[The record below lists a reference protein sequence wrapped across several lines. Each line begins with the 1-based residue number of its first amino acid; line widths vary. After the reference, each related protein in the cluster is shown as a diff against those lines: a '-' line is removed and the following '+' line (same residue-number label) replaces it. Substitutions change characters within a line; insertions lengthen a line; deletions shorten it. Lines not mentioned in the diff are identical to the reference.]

1 MKRGRLISFEGIDG
15 CGKSTQ
21 AKLLH
26 ERFLSEG
33 VPTLLTKEPG
43 GARLGEALRKIL
55 LGDKNLNMAI
65 ETEVYL
71 YAADRAE
78 HVREVILPA
87 LAAGKTVVT
96 DRFLDSSLAY
106 QGALGFDVEK
116 NLAINAP
123 ALAGVLPDLTVLL
136 KISPEDAAK
145 RNRNE
150 RKLPDRIE
158 ARAPAYHEKVAE
170 IYAALSERFSERYFT
185 VDASLPAEE
194 LHEKI
199 AERCKAL

>member
-15 CGKSTQ
+15 SGKSTQ
-21 AKLLH
+21 AKLLYEH
-26 ERFLSEG
+26 FLREG
-33 VPTLLTKEPG
+33 VPTLLTKEPV
-43 GARLGEALRKIL
+43 GARLGEIMREIL
-55 LGDKNLNMAI
+55 LADRSLNMAI

-87 LAAGKTVVT
+87 LAAGKTIVT

-106 QGALGFDVEK
+106 QGALGVDVEK
-116 NLAINAP
+116 NLAINAT

-136 KISPEDAAK
+136 KIPPKAAK
-145 RNRNE
+145 RRNE
-150 RKLPDRIE
+150 RGAADRIE
-158 ARAPAYHEKVAE
+158 ARTPAYHEKVAE
-170 IYAALSERFSERYFT
+170 IYDALAERFSKRYFT
-185 VDASLPAEE
+185 LDASLPAEE
-194 LHEKI
+194 LHGKI